1 MEQLLTVWIERRF
14 EKFKKRHSL
23 HNLKIHGERASAD
36 ADAANKYSEEF
47 TKIIKEYDY
56 LPDQIF
62 NANETSLWWKKCQ
75 ICQSTLR
82 ACWKALLPETAVQET
97 LANPV
102 EDEYRNAVTRANVIR
117 GDGFDEITVDDVLE
131 LVTDDEINEADL
143 VAMTNEALSIEN
155 NYDDLFNAKIE
166 NFSLKSLEK
175 ILNLAKELE
184 DYVL

>member
-1 MEQLLTVWIERRF
+1 MVKEVWKQFSILNCVE
-14 EKFKKRHSL
+14 
-23 HNLKIHGERASAD
+23 IVG
-36 ADAANKYSEEF
+36 
-47 TKIIKEYDY
+47 
-56 LPDQIF
+56 
-62 NANETSLWWKKCQ
+62 TSLKE